1 MPLFPPQDPPSG
13 SQDPATFRNVARER
27 SEPPAPLPGLPLLR
41 LGFRP
46 FYLLAAA
53 FAGVAVPLW
62 AAIFFGYL
70 PDTGLSLAWH
80 VHEMVFGFV
89 IAVIIGFLFTAASNW
104 TGLATPRGRHLAAL
118 AALWLAGRVA
128 MLVAPAGVAA
138 LIDLAFLPLA
148 AWPLYQVLQRAG
160 NKRNLFLVGLL
171 ALLTVQN
178 AAFHAASLG
187 WVPLDPIHP
196 LESAILVIV
205 IIEAV
210 MGGRVIPM
218 FTANALGTVQPVVN
232 VRRDRIAVALLAATA
247 LAWTFDLPGSATAA
261 LCIAAAAAM
270 LLRVLG
276 FLPHRTVAH
285 PLLWIL
291 HLSYAWLS
299 IGLFLLGLAA
309 LGLVSDS
316 AGFHAL
322 GIGATSGL
330 VIGMMTRTALGH
342 TGRQL
347 KAGAAETVMYL
358 ALHAGALLR
367 VLAALHVME
376 SNVGLILASAA
387 CWSAAFLLYLLVY
400 GPYLVRARIDGR
412 DG

>member
-1 MPLFPPQDPPSG
+1 MSLLSNQDSRGQPTILDITRKRNQAPPPPVTTVPLW
-13 SQDPATFRNVARER
+13 
-27 SEPPAPLPGLPLLR
+27 R

-62 AAIFFGYL
+62 LATFFGYL
-70 PDTGLSLAWH
+70 PASGASLAWH
-80 VHEMVFGFV
+80 VHEMVFGFAV
-89 IAVIIGFLFTAASNW
+89 AVIIGFLFTAASNW
-104 TGLATPRGRHLAAL
+104 TGLPTPRGRHLAAL

-128 MLVAPAGVAA
+128 MLLAPPGVAA
-138 LIDLAFLPLA
+138 LVDLAFLPLA
-148 AWPLYQVLQRAG
+148 AWPLYQVLQRAA

-171 ALLTVQN
+171 ALLAALN
-178 AAFHAASLG
+178 ASFHGAVLG
-187 WVPLDPIHP
+187 WWPLDPIHP
-196 LESAILVIV
+196 LESAILVLV

-218 FTANALGTVQPVVN
+218 FTANTLGSVQPVVN
-232 VRRDRIAVALLAATA
+232 PRRDRLTVALLAATA
-247 LAWTFDLPGSATAA
+247 LAWTFGVPAPATAA
-261 LCIAAAAAM
+261 LCIAASMAV

-276 FLPHRTVAH
+276 FMPHRTLRH

-322 GIGATSGL
+322 GIGATAGL
-330 VIGMMTRTALGH
+330 VIGMLTRTALGH
-342 TGRQL
+342 TGRPLQ
-347 KAGAAETVMYL
+347 AGRAETVMYL
-358 ALHAGALLR
+358 ALHAGAVLR
-367 VLAALHVME
+367 VLASLQVTDSIVALLV
-376 SNVGLILASAA
+376 ASAA
-387 CWSAAFLLYLLVY
+387 CWSTAFILYLVVY
-400 GPYLVRARIDGR
+400 GPYLVRPRLDGK